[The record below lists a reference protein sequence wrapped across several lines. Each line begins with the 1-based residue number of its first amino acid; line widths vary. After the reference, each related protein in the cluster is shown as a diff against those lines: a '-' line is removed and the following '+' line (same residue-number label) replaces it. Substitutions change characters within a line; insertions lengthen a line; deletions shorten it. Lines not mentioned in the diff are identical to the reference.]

1 MPHPRRLCR
10 GPRPPADRAARL
22 RAFTILEVLAALLIV
37 IILAALLVPNYRY
50 FLAKAQEAVCV
61 SRLRNIHT
69 GLALYLDDHALVW
82 PQGPQPES
90 QGWAAFWVQTLEPYK
105 VTQKY
110 WECPTIRKIFRERG
124 EKSFTLHYVPSLFPP
139 TPKIAYRWP
148 TQPWL
153 IEIADAHGRGPLIC
167 FPDGSIK
174 PFSKVLAEQG
184 VR

>member
-1 MPHPRRLCR
+1 MPLRRRLSR
-10 GPRPPADRAARL
+10 GPCLSAHGATRAH
-22 RAFTILEVLAALLIV
+22 AFTIVEVLAAVLIV
-37 IILAALLVPNYRY
+37 IILAALLVPNYSY

-69 GLALYLDDHALVW
+69 GLALYLDDHEQVW
-82 PQGPQPES
+82 PQGPQPET
-90 QGWAAFWVQTLEPYK
+90 QGWAAFWVQTLQPYK

-124 EKSFTLHYVPSLFPP
+124 EKSFTLHYVPTLFPA

-153 IEIADAHGRGPLIC
+153 IEMADAHGQGPLIC

-174 PFSKVLAEQG
+174 PFAKVLAEQG